1 MKVPTYTSQAA
12 IPRQGQGMFTTVQ
25 LNSSAMEAPGLAIA
39 ERGQKTEQG
48 GEKALNFGLK
58 RAEVAADSAAQE
70 ASDNFETDL
79 ESRKIKALNDPN
91 TAAADKVFRQDSKTL
106 ESTFRS
112 TLSTGLAKREF
123 STLANDVRRRSI
135 IDFTKKNNKRV
146 VDQSKANLNRQEAKL
161 LQQASD
167 VEASTPLR
175 SNAFGIGLALI
186 NEAAPDIGYAEAAA
200 RQEKFTEAVVS
211 NTLTNQI
218 NQPGANALAI
228 IESFRTGSSTDPAIQ
243 GISEKLSADQVN
255 KIADGA
261 LKAANRAIKA
271 RQDAAKQEEAEANA
285 DNDALHNY
293 IVNVDLSDP
302 LAVSLAEENHKRLL
316 AAGYYETEAKRKA
329 VENLLETDES
339 DGPFKATP
347 ESEELQ
353 GTIEEK
359 ESLNTLTYEDLLAVK
374 GKVDPKFYGRML
386 QQLEQ
391 DRTQSRKDG
400 IDLFKDAFMYTEQAD
415 AALLKTPSRMA
426 FRKASLQFKKWV
438 SENRRASPDA
448 VDKKAREIVKSM
460 QADFIAK
467 MRSFRQKEYI
477 VAYSKLPASLKGIIP
492 NPSSNSIEAVKD
504 GVANAL
510 ANSNDGMLLSFQ
522 ELLNKEAEL
531 QILE

>member
-1 MKVPTYTSQAA
+1 
-12 IPRQGQGMFTTVQ
+12 MFTTVQ
-25 LNSSAMEAPGLAIA
+25 LSSSAMEAPGLASA
-39 ERGQKTEQG
+39 EAGKQTAQG
-48 GEKALNFGLK
+48 GEVIDNFVLK
-58 RAEVAADSAAQE
+58 KIEVSAQSAAQE

-79 ESRKIKALNDPN
+79 ELRKIKALNNPD
-91 TAAADKVFRQDSKTL
+91 TAAADKFFRQDVKTL
-106 ESTFRS
+106 ESTYRS
-112 TLSTGLAKREF
+112 KLSTGLAKRKF
-123 STLANDVRRRSI
+123 SALANDARRRSI
-135 IDFTKKNNKRV
+135 IDFTKQNNKRV
-146 VDQSKANLNRQEAKL
+146 VDQSNANLNRQEDKY
-161 LQQASD
+161 LQQS
-167 VEASTPLR
+167 
-175 SNAFGIGLALI
+175 SNLTLSVKSRAIAFNNGLDAF
-186 NEAAPDIGYAEAAA
+186 EAAAANIGYAEAES
-200 RQEKFTEAVVS
+200 RQEKFIEAVVS
-211 NTLTNQI
+211 NTLTNQV

-228 IESFRTGSSTDPAIQ
+228 IESFRTGKSTDLAIQ
-243 GISEKLSADQVN
+243 AGSRNLSADQVN

-316 AAGYYETEAKRKA
+316 AAGYYETEAKRRA

-339 DGPFKATP
+339 DGPFKATS

-359 ESLNTLTYEDLLAVK
+359 ESLNTLTYQDLLAVK

-438 SENRRASPDA
+438 SENRSASPDA

-477 VAYSKLPASLKGIIP
+477 VAYSKLPASLKGKIP